1 MSFIWGPDKPAR
13 KVNMQTAKFKVGLTG
28 GIGSGKTQVA
38 NLLAG
43 WGASVIDTDLI
54 AHSLTAPDGQAID
67 PIRQAFGADVIEPSG
82 ALNRARMRELVFTD
96 PARRVELEAILHPLI
111 GQTVRQEAELAQGLY
126 LVFVVPLLVESG
138 RWRQQIDRLCVVD
151 CDQETQ
157 IQRVQARNGIELAT
171 IHNIL
176 AAQATREQRLAV
188 ADDVIDNSKAVSMA
202 ALEKQVLV
210 LHQGWCNLAQLASN
224 RES

>member
-1 MSFIWGPDKPAR
+1 
-13 KVNMQTAKFKVGLTG
+13 MQKSKFKLGLTG

-54 AHSLTAPDGQAID
+54 AHSLTAPAGQAIE
-67 PIRQAFGADVIEPSG
+67 PIRQMFGAEVLEPSG
-82 ALNRARMRELVFTD
+82 ALNRARMRELVFAD

-111 GQTVRQEAELAQGLY
+111 AQAVRQEAAQAQGLY
-126 LVFVVPLLVESG
+126 VVFVVPLLIESG

-151 CDQETQ
+151 CDQLTQ
-157 IQRVQARNGIELAT
+157 IERVQSRSGLALGT
-171 IHNIL
+171 IQKIL

-188 ADDVIDNSKAVSMA
+188 ADDVIDNSKAVNMA
-202 ALEKQVLV
+202 DLEKQVLV
-210 LHQGWCNLAQLASN
+210 LHQGWCNLAQVTLKPVPSLGKN
-224 RES
+224 SPK

>member
-1 MSFIWGPDKPAR
+1 
-13 KVNMQTAKFKVGLTG
+13 MQKSKFKLGLTG

-54 AHSLTAPDGQAID
+54 AHSLTAPGGQAIE
-67 PIRQAFGADVIEPSG
+67 PIRQMFGAEVFELSG
-82 ALNRARMRELVFTD
+82 ALNRARMRELVFAD

-111 GQTVRQEAELAQGLY
+111 GQAVRQEAEQAQGLHV
-126 LVFVVPLLVESG
+126 VFVVPLLVESG

-151 CDQETQ
+151 CDQLTQ
-157 IQRVQARNGIELAT
+157 IERVQSRSGLALAT
-171 IHNIL
+171 IQKIL

-188 ADDVIDNSKAVSMA
+188 ADDVIDNSKAVTMSD
-202 ALEKQVLV
+202 LEKQVLV
-210 LHQGWCNLAQLASN
+210 LHQGWCNLAQDALKLVP
-224 RES
+224 

>member
-1 MSFIWGPDKPAR
+1 
-13 KVNMQTAKFKVGLTG
+13 MQISKFKLGLTG

-54 AHSLTAPDGQAID
+54 AHSLTAPAGQAIE
-67 PIRQAFGADVIEPSG
+67 PIRQMFGAEVLEPSG
-82 ALNRARMRELVFTD
+82 ALNRARMRELVFAD

-111 GQTVRQEAELAQGLY
+111 AQAVRQEAEQAQGLY
-126 LVFVVPLLVESG
+126 VVFVVPLLVESG

-151 CDQETQ
+151 CDQLTQ
-157 IQRVQARNGIELAT
+157 IERVQSRSGLELAT
-171 IHNIL
+171 IQKIL

-188 ADDVIDNSKAVSMA
+188 ADDVIDNSKAVTMSD
-202 ALEKQVLV
+202 LEKQVLV
-210 LHQGWCNLAQLASN
+210 LHQGWCNLAQVALK
-224 RES
+224 RVP

>member
-1 MSFIWGPDKPAR
+1 
-13 KVNMQTAKFKVGLTG
+13 MQTSKFKLGLTG

-54 AHSLTAPDGQAID
+54 AHSLTAPAGQAIE
-67 PIRQAFGADVIEPSG
+67 PIRQVFGAEVIEPSG
-82 ALNRARMRELVFTD
+82 ALNRARMRELVFAD

-111 GQTVRQEAELAQGLY
+111 AQTVRQEAEQAQGLY
-126 LVFVVPLLVESG
+126 VVFVVPLLVESG

-151 CDQETQ
+151 CDQATQ
-157 IQRVQARNGIELAT
+157 IERVQSRSGLELAT
-171 IHNIL
+171 IQKIL

-188 ADDVIDNSKAVSMA
+188 ADDVIDNSKAVTMSD
-202 ALEKQVLV
+202 LEKQVLV
-210 LHQGWCNLAQLASN
+210 LHQGWCNLAQVTLKPLP
-224 RES
+224 

>member
-1 MSFIWGPDKPAR
+1 
-13 KVNMQTAKFKVGLTG
+13 MQTAKLKLGLTG

-54 AHSLTAPDGQAID
+54 AHSLTAPAGQAIE
-67 PIRQAFGADVIEPSG
+67 PIRQAFGDEVIEHSG
-82 ALNRARMRELVFTD
+82 ALNRARMRELVFAD
-96 PARRVELEAILHPLI
+96 PARRVALETILHPLI
-111 GQTVRQEAELAQGLY
+111 AQTVRLEAERAQGLY
-126 LVFVVPLLVESG
+126 VVFVVPLLVESG

-151 CDQETQ
+151 CDQVTQ
-157 IQRVQARNGIELAT
+157 IERVQSRSGLALAT
-171 IHNIL
+171 IQNIL

-188 ADDVIDNSKAVSMA
+188 ADDVIDNSKAMTMA

-210 LHQGWCNLAQLASN
+210 LHEGWCNLAQGALKLVP
-224 RES
+224 